1 MKILISNDDGIDAA
15 GIRALVRA
23 FGAAGY
29 DVVVGA
35 PDSQR
40 SAASHSMT
48 FARPLAVSERQLDGA
63 SRAFAIGGTPVDC
76 VKLALHALCPDA
88 EAVVSGI
95 NHGYNA
101 GSDVLYSGTVGA
113 AMEGALNGRPA
124 LAVSLAHGDDHF
136 DAAASLAVRIFQ
148 RMMENPLPPLTVLN
162 LNHPASA
169 RAAGVKAAPIKP
181 THYTESYAPCVLE
194 DGRPG
199 YHLVPGDGPDKTPP
213 GDDDWSW
220 LEAGYATLT
229 ALTFDMTDREA
240 TRALK
245 GLF

>member
-15 GIRALVRA
+15 GIRALIRA
-23 FGAAGY
+23 FGEAGY
-29 DVVVGA
+29 EVIVGA
-35 PDSQR
+35 PDTQR

-48 FARPLAVSERQLDGA
+48 FRQPLPVSERQIEGA
-63 SRAFAIGGTPVDC
+63 KRAYAIGGTPVDC

-124 LAVSLAHGDDHF
+124 LAVSLAHGGDHF
-136 DAAASLAVRIFQ
+136 DAAARLAVRVFQ
-148 RMMENPLPPLTVLN
+148 GMMEDPLPPLTVLN
-162 LNHPASA
+162 LNYPASEQI
-169 RAAGVKAAPIKP
+169 AGVKAVPIKP
-181 THYTESYAPCVLE
+181 TRYTEAYAPCVLE
-194 DGRPG
+194 DGRAG
-199 YHLVPGDGPDKTPP
+199 YRLVPGDGPDRTPP

-240 TRALK
+240 TRALE
-245 GLF
+245 GRF

>member
-29 DVVVGA
+29 EVVVGA
-35 PDSQR
+35 PDTQR

-48 FARPLAVSERQLDGA
+48 FGRALPVSERQVEGA
-63 SRAFAIGGTPVDC
+63 LSAYAIGGTPVDC
-76 VKLALHALCPDA
+76 VKLSLHALCPDV

-124 LAVSLAHGDDHF
+124 LAVSLAHGAEHF
-136 DAAASLAVRIFQ
+136 DEAAHLAVRVFGK
-148 RMMENPLPPLTVLN
+148 MMENPLPPRTVLS
-162 LNHPASA
+162 LNYPAVK
-169 RAAGVKAAPIKP
+169 RACGLVAVPLKP
-181 THYTESYAPCVLE
+181 TRYTEAYVPCALE

-199 YHLVPGDGPDKTPP
+199 YRLMPGSGPDPTPA
-213 GDDDWSW
+213 GEDDWSY
-220 LEAGYATLT
+220 LEKGYATLT
-229 ALTFDMTDREA
+229 ALTADMTDGEA
-240 TRALK
+240 TRAL
-245 GLF
+245 GCMI

>member
-15 GIRALVRA
+15 GIRALAYA

-29 DVVVGA
+29 EVIVGA

-48 FARPLAVSERQLDGA
+48 FGRALPVSERQVEGA
-63 SRAFAIGGTPVDC
+63 RRAYAIGGTPVDC
-76 VKLALHALCPDA
+76 VKLSLHALCPDA

-124 LAVSLAHGDDHF
+124 LAVSLAHGSEHF
-136 DAAASLAVRIFQ
+136 DEAARLAVHVFGK
-148 RMMENPLPPLTVLN
+148 MMKNPLPPLTVLN
-162 LNHPASA
+162 LNYPAEEYA
-169 RAAGVKAAPIKP
+169 RGLVAVPLKP
-181 THYTESYAPCVLE
+181 TRYTEAYAPCALE
-194 DGRPG
+194 DGGTGYRLLPG
-199 YHLVPGDGPDKTPP
+199 GGPDETPA
-213 GDDDWSW
+213 GEDDWSY
-220 LEAGYATLT
+220 LQKGYATMT

-240 TRALK
+240 TRALQ
-245 GLF
+245 GLI

>member
-15 GIRALVRA
+15 GIRALVHA

-29 DVVVGA
+29 DVAVGA
-35 PDSQR
+35 PDGQR

-48 FARPLAVSERQLDGA
+48 FARPLPVSERQLDGA
-63 SRAFAIGGTPVDC
+63 KAAFAIGGTPVDC
-76 VKLALHALCPDA
+76 VKLALHTLCPDA

-124 LAVSLAHGDDHF
+124 LAVSLAHGSEHF
-136 DAAASLAVRIFQ
+136 DEAAQLAVRVFA
-148 RMMENPLPPLTVLN
+148 RMMERPLPPLTVLN
-162 LNHPASA
+162 LNYPA
-169 RAAGVKAAPIKP
+169 GEQITGIKAVPLKP
-181 THYTESYAPCVLE
+181 TRYTEAYAPCVLE

-199 YHLVPGDGPDKTPP
+199 YRLVPGDGPDRTPP
-213 GDDDWSW
+213 GEDDWSY

-229 ALTFDMTDREA
+229 ALTFDMTQREA
-240 TRALK
+240 TRALAQ
-245 GLF
+245 LL